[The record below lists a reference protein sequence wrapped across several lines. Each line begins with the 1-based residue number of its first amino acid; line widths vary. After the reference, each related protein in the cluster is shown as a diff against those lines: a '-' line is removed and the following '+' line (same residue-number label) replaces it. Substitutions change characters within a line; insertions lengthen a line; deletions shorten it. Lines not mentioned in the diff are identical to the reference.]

1 MLTIT
6 EIMYSTDTRRNIVN
20 SEHVICIMHKVKC
33 ERFVLSL
40 PEFCWMTTSTYFI
53 NEPIKIRKNLSQMT
67 TSKIINHYWSIHN
80 YLCVEVVLHE
90 ET

>member
-40 PEFCWMTTSTYFI
+40 PEFCWMTTSTYFDQRT
-53 NEPIKIRKNLSQMT
+53 NQN
-67 TSKIINHYWSIHN
+67 SKQF
-80 YLCVEVVLHE
+80 EADDE
-90 ET
+90 